1 VLKNTLI
8 RTQYCDNVL
17 NKSRRCK
24 NPNFFLSMAETFRK
38 KNKKKKDK
46 LKGYNLRLD
55 LALIPTDANPNRT

>member
-1 VLKNTLI
+1 
-8 RTQYCDNVL
+8 
-17 NKSRRCK
+17 
-24 NPNFFLSMAETFRK
+24 MAETFRK